1 MSRQARVKIETGW
14 VHVMN
19 RGLERLEIYQEDRDR
34 EHMLELVGAMSER
47 YGLRVHGYVLM
58 TNHYHLLVE
67 IRSGNL
73 SAAVHWLNVAYSV
86 WYNRKY
92 GRVGPLF
99 QGRFRSEVV
108 EAGWTLAV
116 LDYLHLNPIRVKG
129 LGLGKQARKAE
140 RAGVLRPPEPEQ
152 VASWL
157 GALREY
163 RWSSY
168 RAYGGYGAKPE
179 WLESGRLLARAGKG
193 GSDARRAYR
202 ERIEGYVRQG
212 VMEPGWSR
220 TKGLLAIGSAAFL
233 EGIKRRAGP
242 MGRELAGKRAYREQV
257 KFETVIRKVEQ
268 EKGERWEDF
277 RDRHGDFGRDL
288 VLWLARWTTGM
299 TLSQIGVQV
308 GGLDYA
314 SAGMAIRRFEICC
327 QREKKLFQLR
337 EKLKRDL
344 MA

>member
-1 MSRQARVKIETGW
+1 MSRQARVKIEAGW

-47 YGLRVHGYVLM
+47 YGVRVHGYVLM
-58 TNHYHLLVE
+58 SNHYHFLIE
-67 IRSGNL
+67 IRRGNL

-92 GRVGPLF
+92 QRVGPLF

-108 EAGWTLAV
+108 ESGWTLAV

-129 LGLGKQARKAE
+129 LGLGKDARKAE
-140 RAGVLRPPEPEQ
+140 RAGVLKPPEPEQ
-152 VASWL
+152 VAVWL
-157 GALREY
+157 GTLREY

-168 RAYGGYGAKPE
+168 CAYAGYGAKIG
-179 WLESGRLLARAGKG
+179 WLEMGRLLARAGKG
-193 GSDARRAYR
+193 VTNARRAYR
-202 ERIEGYVRQG
+202 ERIEKYVRQG

-233 EGIKRRAGP
+233 EGIKRRTSHL
-242 MGRELAGKRAYREQV
+242 GRELAGKRVYREQV
-257 KFETVIRKVEQ
+257 GFETVIRKVEQ
-268 EKGERWEDF
+268 AKGERWEDF
-277 RDRHGDFGRDL
+277 RDRHGDWGRDL

-299 TLSQIGVQV
+299 TLSQIGKQV

-314 SAGMAIRRFEICC
+314 AVGMAIRRFEFCC
-327 QREKKLFQLR
+327 RREKKLFRIR
-337 EKLKRDL
+337 EKLKMDL

>member
-1 MSRQARVKIETGW
+1 MG
-14 VHVMN
+14 
-19 RGLERLEIYQEDRDR
+19 
-34 EHMLELVGAMSER
+34 
-47 YGLRVHGYVLM
+47 
-58 TNHYHLLVE
+58 
-67 IRSGNL
+67 
-73 SAAVHWLNVAYSV
+73 
-86 WYNRKY
+86 
-92 GRVGPLF
+92 
-99 QGRFRSEVV
+99 
-108 EAGWTLAV
+108 V

-129 LGLGKQARKAE
+129 LGLGKEARKVE

-152 VASWL
+152 VAAWL
-157 GALREY
+157 VVLREY

-168 RAYGGYGAKPE
+168 RAYAGYGAKIE
-179 WLESGRLLARAGKG
+179 WLETGKLLAMAGRG
-193 GSDARRAYR
+193 VADVRRAYR

-233 EGIKRRAGP
+233 EGIKRRAGQ
-242 MGRELAGKRAYREQV
+242 MGRELAGKRVYREQV
-257 KFETVIRKVEQ
+257 RFDAVVRRVEQ

-299 TLSQIGVQV
+299 TLRQIGKQA

-314 SAGMAIRRFEICC
+314 SAGMAIRRFEIRCR
-327 QREKKLFQLR
+327 REKELFRIR

-344 MA
+344 MV